1 MNTSQYKT
9 LFSIPRGYNFVPHV
23 LLSHTRKT
31 LNASYLP
38 KKFLISSLLIKK
50 ITLDGFLSLVDT
62 MPLSEIARL

>member
-9 LFSIPRGYNFVPHV
+9 LFSIPRGHNFVPPV

-31 LNASYLP
+31 LNASFLP
-38 KKFLISSLLIKK
+38 KKLLISSLLIK